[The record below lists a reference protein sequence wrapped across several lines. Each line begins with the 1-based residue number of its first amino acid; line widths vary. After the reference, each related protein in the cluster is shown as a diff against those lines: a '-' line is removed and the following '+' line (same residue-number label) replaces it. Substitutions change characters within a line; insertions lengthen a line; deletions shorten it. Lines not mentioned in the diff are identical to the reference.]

1 MMVDKLWH
9 ETRCYINVHSKAD
22 KVSLIY
28 RMEPKIK
35 KVEKEE
41 TKK

>member
-1 MMVDKLWH
+1 MMDKLWH

-22 KVSLIY
+22 KSQLNL
-28 RMEPKIK
+28 PHGDKNK

-41 TKK
+41 TEK